1 MANYFILMG
10 DVVGSRM
17 VDPEQ
22 LSIQLKNLVTSCN
35 DKLKS
40 MILSPLTI
48 TLGDEFQGVV
58 GSLEAIVESIF
69 HFEESI
75 IRNQYDFKIR
85 YVGHFGE
92 IQTPINKEIA
102 YEMMGP
108 GLINTRELLTQKSRN
123 RTRILID
130 LPNEKMADM
139 LTKLFK
145 VSDSIMK
152 RWKGEDYRL
161 IFDMLHN
168 RNNLEVASIYSKN
181 RTQIWKRRNSLLI
194 EEYNLLKSVILDLV
208 KAI

>member
-1 MANYFILMG
+1 MG

-17 VDPEQ
+17 VDSEQ
-22 LSIQLKNLVTSCN
+22 LIIQLKNLVTSCN
-35 DKLKS
+35 DELKS

-69 HFEESI
+69 YFEESI

-123 RTRILID
+123 RTRILFD